1 MAKTRRVEVR
11 LSDEDHALLVEQS
24 HRFGGS
30 MTQAIQSLLHA
41 IRPVA
46 ILAVKEVGTRGRV
59 SFSLRFSNGMV
70 VHGFLWSRR
79 GQLLGPSYFYKGSW
93 CRTVE
98 GPKQF
103 WRDVRSLCE
112 EFLTRPQ
119 ATPTEDAIIGAL
131 EQKP

>member
-11 LSDEDHALLVEQS
+11 LSDEDHDLLVKQAQ
-24 HRFGGS
+24 RFGGN
-30 MTQAIQSLLHA
+30 MTEAIQALLHT

-46 ILAVKEVGTRGRV
+46 ILGVKEVGTRGRV

-70 VHGFLWSRR
+70 VHGFLWSRG
-79 GQLLGPSYFYKGSW
+79 GQLLGPSHFYKGSW
-93 CRTVE
+93 YRVVE

-103 WRDVRSLCE
+103 WRNVRSLCE
-112 EFLTRPQ
+112 DFLTRQQ
-119 ATPTEDAIIGAL
+119 ATPTEDALTDAL